1 MSQNDHKLIERLRS
15 RDEAAFRELVSA
27 YQHKVFNIT
36 YRIVGNKAEAED
48 VAQEVFVSIFKHIGN
63 FRGDA
68 KLSTW
73 IYRIATNQARN
84 RIKYLSR
91 RKHKHHQEYGDAPDS
106 VKEVSPLSGSVDQP
120 EEAALGRELEQIIK
134 EGLESL
140 NEIHRA
146 IIVLRDVQ
154 NLSYEEISVIV
165 ELPEGTVKSR
175 LFRARVALK
184 DYVKS
189 RYDS

>member
-1 MSQNDHKLIERLRS
+1 MSSNDRKLIRRLRA
-15 RDEAAFRELVSA
+15 RDEDAFHELVRV

-36 YRIVGNKAEAED
+36 YRIVGDRAEAED
-48 VAQEVFVSIFKHIGN
+48 VAQEVFVAIFKHIDG

-73 IYRIATNQARN
+73 IYRIATNHARN
-84 RIKYLSR
+84 RIKYLAR
-91 RKHKHHQEYGDAPDS
+91 RNHKQHQDYEDAPDS
-106 VKEVSPLSGSVDQP
+106 AKETSPVSGSVDGP
-120 EEAALGRELEQIIK
+120 EERAMAKELEQIIQD
-134 EGLESL
+134 GLESL

-184 DYVKS
+184 EYVEN